1 MKSGTRPTFFFNKF
15 RNVKMKSDF
24 LIALTQLA
32 AERNLP
38 RNTVISAIELALAA
52 AYKKDNFDPDQNIS
66 VTMDPGSGDVT
77 VYVLKEVVET
87 VENELIEISL
97 EEAKK
102 IIPSSE
108 INDTMKIDSH
118 LYNAGRI
125 AAQTAKQV
133 VMQKLREAERDLIF
147 EEYAE
152 KFDNV
157 VTGNITKVEPG
168 GVTVDL
174 GRTEAYMPDRE
185 KVNSERYRVNQKLK
199 FYILEVNKGTRNP
212 EIIISRAHK
221 DLLRKLFEVEIPEI
235 SNRVV
240 EIKSISREPGSRS
253 KIAVWTEQEGVDA
266 VGSCVGLR
274 GIRIQ
279 NIVNELQGEKIDIV
293 QWNSDPKVFI
303 ANSLNPSQVLNVNL
317 DYDNENAVVAVQD
330 KQLSLAIGKEGQN
343 ARLAAKLTGWK
354 IDIISGSEA
363 EQMELNKEPEKDTV
377 ELDNI
382 APETETETAI
392 IENQPEPLEEQGLEE
407 VEVEIV
413 AEPVSVENT
422 VAPDEIEKSEVDLA
436 LDRGEI
442 SIEEALA
449 NLEIEETTKDEKI
462 ESVEPES
469 ISLTDDIWQIPQLA
483 GSNDS
488 PQIRFAEDIVETQG
502 RDQGGRK
509 SRKTR
514 STKNKKGPTTNKRD
528 S

>member
-1 MKSGTRPTFFFNKF
+1 
-15 RNVKMKSDF
+15 MKSDF

-77 VYVLKEVVET
+77 VFVLKQVVET
-87 VENELIEISL
+87 VENDLIEISL
-97 EEAKK
+97 DEAKT

-108 INDTMKIDSH
+108 IDDTMKIDSH

-152 KFDNV
+152 KFDNI
-157 VTGNITKVEPG
+157 VTGSINKMEQG
-168 GVTVDL
+168 GITVDL
-174 GRTEAYMPDRE
+174 GRTEAHMPDRE
-185 KVNSERYRVNQKLK
+185 KVVTERYRINQKLK
-199 FYILEVNKGTRNP
+199 FYIVEVNKGTRNP
-212 EIIISRAHK
+212 EIIVSRSHK
-221 DLLRKLFEVEIPEI
+221 DLLRKLFEIEIPEI
-235 SNRVV
+235 SNKIV
-240 EIKSISREPGSRS
+240 EIKSIAREPGSRS
-253 KIAVWTEQEGVDA
+253 KVAVWTEQEGVDA

-293 QWNSDPKVFI
+293 QWNADPKVFI

-317 DYDNENAVVAVQD
+317 DHENENAMVAVQD

-354 IDIISGSEA
+354 IDIISGTEA
-363 EQMELNKEPEKDTV
+363 EQMELNKPPEKEAVKEAVKEEIIPSESELIAEINENVVVEVEEEKAITIENVKTEETV
-377 ELDNI
+377 VSIEDELDNQEV
-382 APETETETAI
+382 ASED
-392 IENQPEPLEEQGLEE
+392 EEK
-407 VEVEIV
+407 
-413 AEPVSVENT
+413 T
-422 VAPDEIEKSEVDLA
+422 EVDLA

-449 NLEIEETTKDEKI
+449 NLEINENIKEDAVDTEEPK
-462 ESVEPES
+462 S
-469 ISLTDDIWQIPQLA
+469 ISLSDDIWDLPQLA
-483 GSNDS
+483 GSKTS

-509 SRKTR
+509 SRRK
-514 STKNKKGPTTNKRD
+514 SNNKNRKGPTNTNRN

>member
-1 MKSGTRPTFFFNKF
+1 MSFLDKFFYMIGRSMRPMVQQKF
-15 RNVKMKSDF
+15 DEHDPEKAEWYSKRVK
-24 LIALTQLA
+24 
-32 AERNLP
+32 E
-38 RNTVISAIELALAA
+38 
-52 AYKKDNFDPDQNIS
+52 
-66 VTMDPGSGDVT
+66 
-77 VYVLKEVVET
+77 
-87 VENELIEISL
+87 L

-303 ANSLNPSQVLNVNL
+303 ANSLNPSQVLSVNL
-317 DYDNENAVVAVQD
+317 DFDNENAVVAVQD

-382 APETETETAI
+382 IPETETETAI
-392 IENQPEPLEEQGLEE
+392 IENQPEPIEKQAAEE
-407 VEVEIV
+407 VEVEIA
-413 AEPVSVENT
+413 AEPVSVENN
-422 VAPDEIEKSEVDLA
+422 VVPDEIEKSEVDLA

-462 ESVEPES
+462 ESEEPES

-488 PQIRFAEDIVETQG
+488 PQIRFAEDFVETQG
-502 RDQGGRK
+502 RDQSGRK
-509 SRKTR
+509 SRKSR
-514 STKNKKGPTTNKRD
+514 NTKNKKGPNTNNRD

>member
-1 MKSGTRPTFFFNKF
+1 
-15 RNVKMKSDF
+15 MKSDF

-77 VYVLKEVVET
+77 VYVLKQVVET
-87 VENELIEISL
+87 VENDLIEISL

-108 INDTMKIDSH
+108 IDDTMKIDSH

-157 VTGNITKVEPG
+157 VTGNINKLEPG

-199 FYILEVNKGTRNP
+199 FYILEVNRGTRTP

-235 SNRVV
+235 SNKVV

-253 KIAVWTEQEGVDA
+253 KIAVWTDQEGVDA

-303 ANSLNPSQVLNVNL
+303 ANSLNPSQVLNVKL
-317 DYDNENAVVAVQD
+317 DHDNENAIVAVQD

-363 EQMELNKEPEKDTV
+363 EQMDLNTEPEKTIV
-377 ELDNI
+377 ESDNAI
-382 APETETETAI
+382 VETEPETDNNKIQNEPQEIETA
-392 IENQPEPLEEQGLEE
+392 ESAEPEK
-407 VEVEIV
+407 V
-413 AEPVSVENT
+413 AEPVASVSTDTSNAE
-422 VAPDEIEKSEVDLA
+422 PDDTEKSEVDLA

-449 NLEIEETTKDEKI
+449 NLEINESTANTKVDLEE
-462 ESVEPES
+462 PAA
-469 ISLTDDIWQIPQLA
+469 ISLSDDIWQIPQLA
-483 GSNDS
+483 GSNDA
-488 PQIRFAEDIVETQG
+488 PQIRFAEDIIETQG

-514 STKNKKGPTTNKRD
+514 NTKNKKGPTTNNRNSK
-528 S
+528 

>member
-1 MKSGTRPTFFFNKF
+1 
-15 RNVKMKSDF
+15 MKSDF

-77 VYVLKEVVET
+77 VYVLKQVVET
-87 VENELIEISL
+87 VENDLIEISL

-108 INDTMKIDSH
+108 IDDTMKIDSH

-157 VTGNITKVEPG
+157 VTGNITKLEPG

-235 SNRVV
+235 SNKVV
-240 EIKSISREPGSRS
+240 EINQYLE
-253 KIAVWTEQEGVDA
+253 
-266 VGSCVGLR
+266 
-274 GIRIQ
+274 
-279 NIVNELQGEKIDIV
+279 N
-293 QWNSDPKVFI
+293 
-303 ANSLNPSQVLNVNL
+303 QVL
-317 DYDNENAVVAVQD
+317 
-330 KQLSLAIGKEGQN
+330 
-343 ARLAAKLTGWK
+343 
-354 IDIISGSEA
+354 
-363 EQMELNKEPEKDTV
+363 
-377 ELDNI
+377 
-382 APETETETAI
+382 
-392 IENQPEPLEEQGLEE
+392 E
-407 VEVEIV
+407 V
-413 AEPVSVENT
+413 
-422 VAPDEIEKSEVDLA
+422 K
-436 LDRGEI
+436 
-442 SIEEALA
+442 
-449 NLEIEETTKDEKI
+449 
-462 ESVEPES
+462 
-469 ISLTDDIWQIPQLA
+469 
-483 GSNDS
+483 
-488 PQIRFAEDIVETQG
+488 
-502 RDQGGRK
+502 
-509 SRKTR
+509 
-514 STKNKKGPTTNKRD
+514 
-528 S
+528 

>member
-1 MKSGTRPTFFFNKF
+1 
-15 RNVKMKSDF
+15 MKSDF

-77 VYVLKEVVET
+77 VYVLKQVVET
-87 VENELIEISL
+87 VENDLIEISL

-152 KFDNV
+152 KFDNI
-157 VTGNITKVEPG
+157 VTGNITKVEAG

-235 SNRVV
+235 SNKVV

-293 QWNSDPKVFI
+293 QWDSDPKVFI

-317 DYDNENAVVAVQD
+317 DYDTENAVVAVQD

-363 EQMELNKEPEKDTV
+363 EQMELDKEPEK
-377 ELDNI
+377 EI
-382 APETETETAI
+382 PETESTVSEIESEVNTT
-392 IENQPEPLEEQGLEE
+392 ENQPETVVEQAEEINATE
-407 VEVEIV
+407 VDL
-413 AEPVSVENT
+413 EPVSLNDTEEGSKN
-422 VAPDEIEKSEVDLA
+422 DEEKDEEKSEVDLA

-449 NLEIEETTKDEKI
+449 NLEIEESTKNEKI
-462 ESVEPES
+462 ESNKPES
-469 ISLTDDIWQIPQLA
+469 ISLSDDIWQIPQLA

-488 PQIRFAEDIVETQG
+488 PQIRFAEDFVETQG
-502 RDQGGRK
+502 RDQSGRK
-509 SRKTR
+509 SRKSR
-514 STKNKKGPTTNKRD
+514 NTKNKKGPNTNNRD

>member
-1 MKSGTRPTFFFNKF
+1 
-15 RNVKMKSDF
+15 MKSDF

-77 VYVLKEVVET
+77 VYVLKQVVET

-108 INDTMKIDSH
+108 INDIMKIDSH

-354 IDIISGSEA
+354 IDIISRSEA
-363 EQMELNKEPEKDTV
+363 EQMELNKE
-377 ELDNI
+377 
-382 APETETETAI
+382 
-392 IENQPEPLEEQGLEE
+392 
-407 VEVEIV
+407 
-413 AEPVSVENT
+413 
-422 VAPDEIEKSEVDLA
+422 
-436 LDRGEI
+436 
-442 SIEEALA
+442 
-449 NLEIEETTKDEKI
+449 
-462 ESVEPES
+462 
-469 ISLTDDIWQIPQLA
+469 
-483 GSNDS
+483 
-488 PQIRFAEDIVETQG
+488 
-502 RDQGGRK
+502 
-509 SRKTR
+509 
-514 STKNKKGPTTNKRD
+514 
-528 S
+528 

>member
-1 MKSGTRPTFFFNKF
+1 
-15 RNVKMKSDF
+15 
-24 LIALTQLA
+24 
-32 AERNLP
+32 
-38 RNTVISAIELALAA
+38 
-52 AYKKDNFDPDQNIS
+52 
-66 VTMDPGSGDVT
+66 MDPGSGDVT
-77 VYVLKEVVET
+77 VYVLKQVVET
-87 VENELIEISL
+87 VENDLIEISL

-152 KFDNV
+152 KFDNI
-157 VTGNITKVEPG
+157 VTGNITKVEAG

-235 SNRVV
+235 SNKVV

-293 QWNSDPKVFI
+293 QCCLLYTS
-303 ANSLNPSQVLNVNL
+303 PS
-317 DYDNENAVVAVQD
+317 
-330 KQLSLAIGKEGQN
+330 
-343 ARLAAKLTGWK
+343 
-354 IDIISGSEA
+354 
-363 EQMELNKEPEKDTV
+363 P
-377 ELDNI
+377 
-382 APETETETAI
+382 
-392 IENQPEPLEEQGLEE
+392 
-407 VEVEIV
+407 
-413 AEPVSVENT
+413 
-422 VAPDEIEKSEVDLA
+422 
-436 LDRGEI
+436 
-442 SIEEALA
+442 
-449 NLEIEETTKDEKI
+449 
-462 ESVEPES
+462 
-469 ISLTDDIWQIPQLA
+469 
-483 GSNDS
+483 
-488 PQIRFAEDIVETQG
+488 
-502 RDQGGRK
+502 RD
-509 SRKTR
+509 
-514 STKNKKGPTTNKRD
+514 
-528 S
+528 